1 MSSVIFP
8 TFITVNLMFFY
19 RQLPDDLLVKV
30 KEAINSAD
38 NLTIAPSFA
47 VEGVSTIIFFKFYL
61 LSFHCTRN
69 VKW

>member
-1 MSSVIFP
+1 
-8 TFITVNLMFFY
+8 MFFY

-47 VEGVSTIIFFKFYL
+47 VEGVSTIIFLNFIY
-61 LSFHCTRN
+61 
-69 VKW
+69 